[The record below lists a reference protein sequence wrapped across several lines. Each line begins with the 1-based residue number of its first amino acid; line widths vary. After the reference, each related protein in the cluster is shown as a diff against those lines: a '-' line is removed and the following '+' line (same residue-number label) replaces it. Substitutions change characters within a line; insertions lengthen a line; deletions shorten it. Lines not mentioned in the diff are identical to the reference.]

1 MFEEYGDQVVEEP
14 FETWAELEA
23 NYRFAA
29 ECSPE
34 LLKKPFGE
42 VSETRRRM
50 QRAAESTTG
59 EDVLIRLARGGR
71 RSGLTSPSA

>member
-1 MFEEYGDQVVEEP
+1 MFEEYGDQVVEGP

-23 NYRFAA
+23 NYRFAI

-42 VSETRRRM
+42 VSGTRRRM
-50 QRAAESTTG
+50 QRAAGSMTG
-59 EDVLIRLARGGR
+59 ADVLIRLARGDW